1 MAASP
6 RSVVASAIGWL
17 IVALVLFWALGFV
30 IGTIRFLLRAAL
42 WLVVLAILVGVYI
55 RLRADD

>member
-6 RSVVASAIGWL
+6 RSAVASVIGWL
-17 IVALVLFWALGFV
+17 IVALVVFWALGFV

-42 WLVVLAILVGVYI
+42 WLVVLAILVGVYV